1 MSKWNTTQA
10 EHLEQNLG
18 MLTHALSKDLPV
30 SEKVAQRLRVAR
42 LQALDAQKS
51 TETVP
56 EYAYVGQARTPWNI
70 SSNVIFLKFATY
82 LPMAALVLALS
93 FILDWQSDQR
103 IKDIAKVD
111 SAVLIDQ
118 VPFEAYKDD
127 GYVRFLITN
136 GKDLEVVPEDD
147 EDEA

>member
-70 SSNVIFLKFATY
+70 SSNFISISFSLM
-82 LPMAALVLALS
+82 LIVLAIPHCSKSLS
-93 FILDWQSDQR
+93 LVQYFIFCSLF
-103 IKDIAKVD
+103 
-111 SAVLIDQ
+111 
-118 VPFEAYKDD
+118 PFAFSK
-127 GYVRFLITN
+127 
-136 GKDLEVVPEDD
+136 
-147 EDEA
+147 